1 MQALQVNAIGS
12 AQVTEIADPAI
23 RPGHVIVKTEACGFC
38 HTDIDILHGRYGEGN
53 YPVVL
58 GHEYVGTVVDVG
70 DGVDGTA
77 VGDRVAVDPNL
88 HCGECA
94 ACGKGLHNLCERLE
108 AYGVTRNGG
117 FAEYS
122 LVADHACT
130 PIGDLSAPRAALA
143 EPLGCVLNGLST
155 VDLGG
160 VARAAVIGAGPI
172 GMLMALAIEA
182 GGVGDVTMIDIDSDR
197 LRFAEGFGLQPM
209 KPRSTEYDEAARSFD
224 FVVDA
229 TGSIN
234 VAGDL
239 IGLTANGGSALLFGV
254 CPPGAKIE
262 IEPNELF
269 RRQISV
275 GGTHSLNHN
284 IAEALQV
291 IEQIGDRLDRLVSH
305 QLPLDEVARSL
316 TAEKSAS
323 TMKVQYVPA

>member
-1 MQALQVNAIGS
+1 M
-12 AQVTEIADPAI
+12 
-23 RPGHVIVKTEACGFC
+23 
-38 HTDIDILHGRYGEGN
+38 
-53 YPVVL
+53 
-58 GHEYVGTVVDVG
+58 DVG
-70 DGVDGTA
+70 DGVDGIA

-108 AYGVTRNGG
+108 AYGVTTNGG

-122 LVADHACT
+122 IVADHAVT
-130 PIGDLSAPRAALA
+130 PIGDLSASRAALA

-155 VDLGG
+155 INFAGKV
-160 VARAAVIGAGPI
+160 RAAVVGAGPI

-182 GGVGDVTMIDIDSDR
+182 RGLDDVTMIDIDPDK
-197 LRFAEGFGLQPM
+197 LRFAEGFGLNPIE
-209 KPRSTEYDEAARSFD
+209 PGSDEYRGSVRSFD
-224 FVVDA
+224 LVVDA
-229 TGSIN
+229 TGSTK
-234 VAGDL
+234 VAGEVV
-239 IGLTANGGSALLFGV
+239 GLTANGGSALLFGV
-254 CPPGAKIE
+254 CPPGEKIE

-275 GGTHSLNHN
+275 GGSHSLNHN
-284 IAEALQV
+284 IAESLGV

-316 TAEKSAS
+316 TADKPTS